1 MKITRLQKAKDYRI
15 FRDFSWPTTG
25 LPDFARFNVIY
36 GWNGAGKTS
45 FSNIFRHIQ
54 RKEALTEGQI
64 EVVVDQTR
72 VSGAN
77 FNTAAIPAVRTFNRD
92 TVHRNVFEVPNQ
104 QLPPV
109 FFLGEDSVEKQ
120 KHIEE
125 LKKRHATLIQS
136 VLNWDRKKSDA
147 NSALDSFCAEEAKGI
162 KNLLTVAGGGPF
174 NNYNAANLK
183 VAMQNLADAAQLPS
197 SLSDEQRQQHLAT
210 KDGKAMEKLAKP
222 SVSFPDVAALAKRTQ
237 AMLERSVVSN
247 VIGELM
253 ENPRVAAWVNTGLD
267 LHTGEQTAS
276 KCKFCDQPLPELRLK
291 QLEAHFNDE
300 FKQFQAELDSLI
312 REITAARDYAETF
325 LLPPKEALYLH
336 LRGEYEKA
344 IGTLNQQTATVQM
357 SLDVLVR
364 ALKVKRDEPFRRLEL
379 APFITSEAPS
389 SEPTSKVE
397 SFFRLVFAGLALW
410 GATSG
415 KTAFE
420 QVVDL
425 IENHNQHTDRFDAE
439 VQKARKSLANN
450 EVLRAFPD
458 WQQKTKAV
466 SDAHDKAVAARE
478 HAGKIQTEIT
488 DLELQVKQHRRPA
501 EELNEEIAAYLGRDE
516 LRFEVEQNGY
526 RITRGGH
533 PATHLSDG
541 ERTAIAFLYF
551 LKSLQGT
558 DFDLKTGV
566 VVIDDPVSSLDANSL
581 FSAFG
586 FMKHQ
591 TSEVGQL
598 FVLTHNFTFF
608 RQVRNWFYN
617 LPGQQKKDIS
627 KHPARFY
634 MLATDFVHGERT
646 AKLDVLDPFLHQY
659 ESEYHYLFKR
669 VYEEAHKPANQ
680 GLEAYYA
687 IPNIA
692 RRLLEAFLAF
702 RVPEKSGELY
712 QKLEVI
718 TFDPAKKTR
727 ILRFLHTYSHFDQ
740 VADAGHDPSV
750 LSETPAILQEVLAL
764 IQACDSAHFAS
775 MTALVSPSATAK
787 AEAMPREEN
796 AELANA
802 ATQ

>member
-1 MKITRLQKAKDYRI
+1 MKITRLQKAKAYRI
-15 FRDFSWPTTG
+15 FRDFSWPASG

-54 RKEALTEGQI
+54 RKEPLTEGQT

-72 VSGAN
+72 VSGLN
-77 FNTAAIPAVRTFNRD
+77 FNTAAMPAVRTFNRD

-125 LKKRHATLIQS
+125 LKKQHETLVQS
-136 VLNWDRKKSDA
+136 VSNWDRKKADA
-147 NSALDSFCAEEAKGI
+147 SSALEAFCAEEAKGI

-174 NNYNAANLK
+174 NNYNAANFKATVQSL
-183 VAMQNLADAAQLPS
+183 AGAATLPNLLT
-197 SLSDEQRQQHLAT
+197 DEQRQQHLST
-210 KDGKAMEKLAKP
+210 KDGKAQEKLAEP
-222 SVSFPDVAALAKRTQ
+222 TASFPDVASLANRTQ
-237 AMLERSVVSN
+237 AMLARSVVSA
-247 VIGELM
+247 VISDLV
-253 ENPRVAAWVNTGLD
+253 ENPRVAAWVSAGLG
-267 LHTGEQTAS
+267 LHTGEQPPGS
-276 KCKFCDQPLPELRLK
+276 CKFCDQPLPELRLR

-300 FKQFQAELDSLI
+300 FKQFQAELDALI
-312 REITAARDYAETF
+312 GEITSAKDYAKTLRF
-325 LLPPKEALYLH
+325 PPKEALYVH
-336 LRGEYEKA
+336 LRDEYEKA
-344 IGTLNQQTATVQM
+344 VSTLNQQTLTVQM

-364 ALKVKRDEPFRRLEL
+364 ALKVKRDEPFRCLEL
-379 APFITSEAPS
+379 APFILSETPS
-389 SEPTSKVE
+389 GEPPGKVE

-415 KTAFE
+415 KTAFDHLKE
-420 QVVDL
+420 L
-425 IENHNQHTDRFDAE
+425 IESHNQHTDQFDAE
-439 VQKARKSLANN
+439 VQKARKSLASH
-450 EVLRAFPD
+450 EVLRAFPE
-458 WQQKTKAV
+458 WQQKSKAV
-466 SDAHDKAVAARE
+466 SVAHDKATAARDQ
-478 HAGKIQTEIT
+478 AGKIKSEIA
-488 DLELQVKQHRRPA
+488 DLDLQVKQHRRPA

-586 FMKHQ
+586 FMKQQ
-591 TSEVGQL
+591 TASVGQL

-608 RQVRNWFYN
+608 RQVRNWYCN
-617 LPGQQKKDIS
+617 LPNQKKQDIN
-627 KHPARFY
+627 KQPARFY
-634 MLATDFVHGERT
+634 MLATEFVNGSRT
-646 AKLDVLDPFLHQY
+646 ANLKPLDPFLYQY

-669 VYEEAHKPANQ
+669 VHEEAFKQAGQ

-692 RRLLEAFLAF
+692 RRLLESFLAF
-702 RVPEKSGELY
+702 RVPDKSGELF
-712 QKLEVI
+712 QKLEVVQ
-718 TFDPAKKTR
+718 FDAVKKTR

-740 VADAGHDPSV
+740 IAEAGHDPSV

-764 IQACDSAHFAS
+764 IQSCDPEHFRS
-775 MTALVSPSATAK
+775 MAALVAPQTISGSQVAVV
-787 AEAMPREEN
+787 
-796 AELANA
+796 
-802 ATQ
+802 